1 MVYDPIDFGVKVAP
15 REPPPEGAQ
24 PLDFLEQKYQE
35 VLERRREKHLAEEG
49 LFKRALH
56 RGVESSLGSL
66 AAFAGLFGSLS
77 KIPSLRDWG
86 YLKFQELQEQAS
98 TYPGTELEDITS
110 ASLFAKP
117 FVAVTWG
124 VEKVIENA
132 PFLVSV
138 MGSGGI
144 AGLMS
149 GGTRLMGSRVAGKA
163 AENLIKKQALRAVPR
178 KIADKVAKGQA
189 LDEAEK
195 VLFSKAQ
202 DAALKT
208 FAAKAAVVATTTPY
222 EAGGM
227 YGEAMARGIDNPISA
242 LALGTAAGFVEL
254 AGGNIRIIDRVFGKQ
269 SASTLTAGV
278 NRAKKALRM
287 GKSPTTKDVR
297 LISRIFSEAS
307 IQAPQEFVQETVQEL
322 LALANIGINDPTFQ
336 VFSSENIGR
345 LAESGFAG
353 LAVGSILG
361 GASAPLGGRYNL
373 VQRKAMTLTDRE
385 LESAINETNESMAL
399 EPDDRDLQGIQ
410 ETLENEARIR
420 MDRDAVPTVREAV
433 KIVAGEKERL
443 EEEAEKEAAA
453 VSEAEEYEATVEEIP
468 TGEKPFEPGQE
479 ISGIVYRAETG
490 FKAEGTAA
498 DVVAFEVE
506 EHGNVDIG
514 EMAAKTG
521 IDLSKYPASDIVWVT
536 KTAKDAE
543 RYGEPEEYTLP
554 KGSQIIAEDGEG
566 GYLVLTPTEAEEAVP
581 AEEGLVPIPEEL
593 KPEKPVSALAVEEA
607 HKAEEKAEP
616 TEIEKRF
623 AKALEEEERLEAEA
637 KRVSV
642 TEEERDELAARR
654 QALVETK
661 ESIEKLKEELPETE
675 TWEEDAK
682 VQEDIEKLEAQR
694 DFLRS
699 RIQDIEQHALAL
711 EEKPAEEEIAAGKY
725 KKELERTG
733 TARKGDTTVKIIQHL
748 SGKGFAVETTIAG
761 NRILPTEE
769 PMSLDEARGL
779 AIKKLEERPI
789 EATPEPEIEELT
801 AEKRAIVS
809 AHVGE
814 QKSYEDVLLLYPGS
828 SEVALFA
835 QERGREKFGI
845 APAEE
850 EAPAEEG
857 VVPAEEEAAFTP
869 QRNIA
874 ETISGI
880 LHGTETVTWKR
891 LFEIADEQFGGT
903 QAEGKYNV
911 KEAYDAM
918 ELGLNLYLN
927 EGIFDNVLT
936 DVNSEFVI
944 GFIRELKGY
953 LKRLPTQTKRTEETL
968 TRQQFST
975 PPPLA
980 YVANW
985 VANINEEDVYLEPS
999 AGVGGLAVF
1008 GKKVA
1013 RETIVNEIDERRN
1026 AALYALHFDAVHKAN
1041 AEHLHSTLPAEIK
1054 PTVIVMNPPFSAT
1067 ERMKGKKVT
1076 GTGAA
1081 HVEEALK
1088 RLQEGGRLVAI
1099 LGRGM
1104 AMDRPAF
1111 AAWWKKIQSEYTVRA
1126 NVGVSGKEYTKFGTS
1141 FANQLIVIDKIGEQ
1155 GDVEVVQGF
1164 VEKVEQLVSLLEGV
1178 KNERAA
1184 IREQIPRE
1192 PSGEE
1197 VVPEVGEHRPRPT
1210 RPVLPEPH
1218 VAPSGEPA
1226 VEGVPRP
1233 GELATTP
1240 TRPAA
1245 EGGVAGIQERPG
1257 RRPGEVAE
1265 PTGERPEAGGVGAIG
1280 VGAPEVSGVT
1290 PEPAPGELDT
1300 GRAAAIEQEEV
1311 AGKDDV
1317 VIFSRY
1323 QPTIKV
1329 KGAKPHPTL
1338 LDESISMAAVSPP
1351 VVDYKP
1357 RLKKEIIETGALS
1370 QAQLESI
1377 IHTGAAHEKILP
1389 NGERQGYFDGD
1400 GPGVGKGRVVAGII
1414 MDNWNRGRKKSVW
1427 VSEKWTLINDA
1438 ERDLKGILWEKPPIF
1453 KFNKYKYGISIKEKE
1468 GICFITYSTMC
1479 KKRKVKEGVEGEE
1492 VIREERRIDQLI
1504 EWVGE
1509 DFDGVLVFDEA
1520 HNMQSAIAV
1529 QGTFGF
1535 KQPTITAL
1543 EALKLKR
1550 KLPKAR
1556 VVYVSATGASEVK
1569 DFAYATRLG
1578 MWGEQTSFA
1587 TAGDFITKIDAGG
1600 LAAME
1605 VVARDLKAMGLYCAR
1620 SITYQGIKQDQI
1632 KHNLTDQQRNLY
1644 DRLANAWLS
1653 VMQGA
1658 EGQLT
1663 ELQYTGME
1671 KGRTRSYLY
1680 GAQQRFFNSVLTSMS
1695 TPTVIKQLEKDIAA
1709 GKAPVLQIVNT
1720 DEAQLERAL
1729 KEIEKEGLSID
1740 DIDTSPRD
1748 CIRTFVRKYYP
1759 TIQHEEYRDEDGNT
1773 QIRVVYDEEGNPA
1786 EDPQAVAEREK
1797 LLVMINDLPIPDSP
1811 LRLMLDHFGADNLAE
1826 ITGRKRRVFTDPVTK
1841 KTINEKRSPSK
1852 IKKEADEFND
1862 DKRKLLIFSYAG
1874 GTGVSYH
1881 ADKNFKNQRERVH
1894 YGWQMG
1900 WITKKAVQ
1908 GLGRTNRAN
1917 QKQPPSYNLVTT
1929 DVPSHARF
1937 IATIQ
1942 RRLDQL
1948 GALTRGLRQAG
1959 SQGLFTGQPNI
1970 ESDYGRGAVRSLF
1983 REVGQ
1988 GLREDITADEVN
2000 ELLNIRLLDRYGNFI
2015 ERNLPDIKR
2024 FLNRLLMTPLDIQA
2038 KFYKA
2043 FYEKFDENIENA
2055 IAQGTYDQGVET
2067 VPVVDYRVISSQ
2079 NVHIDEKTGAVTQ
2092 YVQIEADF
2100 ENEMFTYDQIK
2111 KRFYE
2116 GLARNKRSG
2125 KLWAYSK
2132 LRSITD
2138 PVTGNIRTV
2147 HTLLSTTIK
2156 RQLVDKW
2163 EFDKNYELIEEEKA
2177 EGEWKKELDATDKT
2191 HTEELHI
2198 ISGTLLPIWNRLP
2211 TRGGQ
2216 KVQRIRTEKKS
2227 ILGRI
2232 LNKRDVEDTL
2242 RSMGADMP
2250 SFRKPKTENL
2260 AKDILNKNV
2269 MARLVNGWTLSRSK
2283 VSGENRIELSGVSH
2297 YEKELIRNVGL
2308 FSEVISYHTRWFVPT
2323 GTGAQPIIDRLLKT
2337 YPVDEV
2343 LTPDQRIDEGNVYS
2357 SSTGRRGKGM
2367 SANAVQEE
2375 ISPLTSRFFL
2385 PVNVVQGIE
2394 DLPEKLKRDAKIVM
2408 GKGRIVHEIYDLHNG
2423 EAYMIADNIWDRK
2436 HALRVMLHV
2445 CIGHYGFRNVIGRNY
2460 EKFLNELAKSKK
2472 YGADIHRIMESEGK
2486 SVYLASEEW
2495 FAQQVERGIVT
2506 PSLWSR
2512 FIFYFKKAVRSLGID
2527 MKFGRAELEELIM
2540 RSYRAAKL
2548 SPRAAR
2554 ISNLSVSP
2562 IFNATPIEDDG
2573 LKEFKRLAIEAND
2586 REIMPHFAS
2595 LAADE
2600 NRRRAKA
2607 GVDKRVTAKD
2617 MYRQIL
2623 NKKLAIGFSKLS
2635 KLAEYGELPDTKDH
2649 KYEDLIDALIIQ
2661 AQETYKEELDDETV
2675 ATITPDLPDSVKDQ
2689 LFPYLH
2695 FIMDEYMETEAG
2707 LAAATIFKGRA
2718 EKMRYI
2724 KTTLGRN
2731 YHHWTEFVTPEYADN
2746 QQIVLKDEYLRQ
2758 VDIALQ
2764 DANSMGLRLID
2775 KITKITGSNKL
2786 PWYRTKYKDE
2796 ERRLE
2801 MAIALYIDL
2810 KEAENKKY
2818 GTPEEQFEKYKDT
2831 FTEEQIDLYGYSQAL
2846 PEEAV
2851 EIAEEIIK
2859 LNYQFGIEARK
2870 DKILTHVLDNYSMR
2884 LWKQDEDR
2892 ELVAVRRKFGF
2903 YTGRAKQRT
2912 LESILHGWSEGKE
2925 LRIKGAVNA
2934 LVAMRQ
2940 EIEKV
2945 RYARWLRDEMRASG
2959 LAINEGKAA
2968 PRSWQL
2974 LEHPNFIEFVHTG
2987 NIKEFGAKAKKK
2999 LYGKGIFV
3007 TDEGDVYRRVRVYAH
3022 PLLAKTINN
3031 LFGLSKLYSVPG
3043 FQTLTQYTAE
3053 IKHTIF
3059 TLSSFHHQALLRSF
3073 LFGGRYQ
3080 KGDLNVSQV
3089 IQEGE
3094 RLIRDYG
3101 EDVQLL
3107 SGGGLTIG
3115 KQQEWDELDWVK
3127 DDKLKVNEIIDR
3139 VAVIAKHRKK
3149 VLDLRDNMT
3158 YFLFQRMMPALK
3170 IMTAIAELEAQRR
3183 KHGEKL
3189 RTGEMTQH
3197 DIALMV
3203 ANLINDDFGGLHHGR
3218 IQKHGRDP
3226 TIQHVL
3232 RLMLLAPDWCF
3243 SGDIRV
3249 FCKDGWKYYSEVR
3262 IGDEILAFDKK
3273 KQTVQWEK
3281 IKDIYIN
3288 NEYDGPMINLHNH
3301 GRDIRMTPD
3310 HRCYVYNK
3318 NMLKYETILASNIK
3332 AYHAIPRCA
3341 LNGYGC
3347 PEEKLY
3353 SDTFI
3358 KLAGWF
3364 VTDGYTKTCVNK
3376 LADGSEKEYKYGK
3389 ITQAKPH
3396 NIETIKAIC
3405 TMKYHT
3411 EDKIA
3416 PGGINKDGKRI
3427 LGKFIKYVFTIP
3439 KHYFEQMQRD
3449 GLCDGLNWDFLS
3461 KLTRDQLQI
3470 LYDTMFLGDGTGQRR
3485 FCGKEKEV
3493 FYMTMLQTMLGLPS
3507 TFYQQE
3513 KNCWRTRVLNPKNSM
3528 LPTNGKRDK
3537 VTETTYKGVIWCPS
3551 IPSKYFVAER
3561 EGLIFITGNTESNV
3575 RTMYKAF
3582 ITGGKAEQRMY
3593 KEFWGRVV
3601 VKAMMITFAFN
3612 IILTAMDDDD
3622 IWERY
3627 QKAWKAGRFKWLDA
3641 DVTPLRRIFG
3651 MGDGRKKYLSLIG
3664 HFHDPFKFICH
3675 PVLSLKHKG
3684 SPLIKTMLEGITG
3697 EDWKGAR
3704 FTTFPELLG
3713 LDKKDI
3719 YLTTKPGKYRIGD
3732 PKGGKLRGQ
3741 LTSWDWSSKGAVEW
3755 WQLPS
3760 YLLHSLAGFMP
3771 IPAQSMRAFLAGEMD
3786 GWDAILKST
3795 GFMATSGYSGETS
3808 KKEIISLY
3816 HEYYKRPP
3824 SQRPQGELL
3833 RINQMRL
3840 EYNKRAKEDD
3850 ELTPIPRSTIRRH
3863 IKAIRISQLKKA
3875 S

>member
-1 MVYDPIDFGVKVAP
+1 MVYNPIDFGIEIAP

-49 LFKRALH
+49 LFKRAFH
-56 RGVESSLGSL
+56 RGIESSLGSL
-66 AAFAGLFGSLS
+66 AGFAGLFGSLS

-98 TYPGTELEDITS
+98 TYPGTELEDITA

-117 FVAVTWG
+117 FVAVQWG

-149 GGTRLMGSRVAGKA
+149 GGTRLMGSRIAGKA

-178 KIADKVAKGQA
+178 KIADKLAKGQV

-208 FAAKAAVVATTTPY
+208 FAAKAAIVATTTPF

-227 YGEAMARGIDNPISA
+227 YGEAMARGIDNPVSA

-269 SASTLTAGV
+269 SASTITAGI

-287 GKSPTTKDVR
+287 GKQPTTKDVR

-307 IQAPQEFVQETVQEL
+307 IQAPQEFAQETVQEL
-322 LALANIGINDPTFQ
+322 LALANIGVNDPTFQ

-353 LAVGSILG
+353 LAVGTLLG
-361 GASAPLGGRYNL
+361 GAGGGLGGRYNL
-373 VQRKAMTLTDRE
+373 VQRKSMTLTDRE
-385 LESAINETNESMAL
+385 LEGAINETNEAMAL
-399 EPDDRDLQGIQ
+399 EPENRDLQGIH
-410 ETLENEARIR
+410 EALTNEGRIR
-420 MDRDAVPTVREAV
+420 MDRDAVPSMQEAV

-443 EEEAEKEAAA
+443 EEEAEREGAA
-453 VSEAEEYEATVEEIP
+453 VSGAEDYEA
-468 TGEKPFEPGQE
+468 
-479 ISGIVYRAETG
+479 
-490 FKAEGTAA
+490 
-498 DVVAFEVE
+498 EVE
-506 EHGNVDIG
+506 EV
-514 EMAAKTG
+514 
-521 IDLSKYPASDIVWVT
+521 
-536 KTAKDAE
+536 
-543 RYGEPEEYTLP
+543 
-554 KGSQIIAEDGEG
+554 
-566 GYLVLTPTEAEEAVP
+566 PT
-581 AEEGLVPIPEEL
+581 EEGLVPIPEEL

-607 HKAEEKAEP
+607 RKAEEKAPP
-616 TEIEKRF
+616 TEAEKKL
-623 AKALEEEERLEAEA
+623 AKTLEEEKRLEAEA

-642 TEEERDELAARR
+642 TEEERDELEARR
-654 QALVETK
+654 QALIETNIAIK
-661 ESIEKLKEELPETE
+661 KLKETPEAYTTKE
-675 TWEEDAK
+675 VAL
-682 VQEDIEKLEAQR
+682 EDIEKLEAQR
-694 DFLRS
+694 DFLTS
-699 RIQDIEQHALAL
+699 RIQDIEQHALVL
-711 EEKPAEEEIAAGKY
+711 EEKPAKEEIIPDKF

-748 SGKGFAVETTIAG
+748 SGEGFAVETTIAG

-769 PMSLDEARGL
+769 PMSLDEAREL
-779 AIKKLEERPI
+779 AIKKLEEKPTEEEKPAEREDPYIAATGVFTGSYADRVVKAGYEFGYADEIGEMTEEVKDALTGLITFSKRDRLI
-789 EATPEPEIEELT
+789 EAGLSARKKEEVVPEEEELT
-801 AEKRAIVS
+801 AWGRASIRK
-809 AHVGE
+809 HVEE
-814 QKSYEDVLLLYPGS
+814 QESYESVLSLFPGD
-828 SEVALFA
+828 SEAAQFA
-835 QERGREKFGI
+835 QEVGREKFGI
-845 APAEE
+845 AAPEKEAAPVEAV
-850 EAPAEEG
+850 APAE
-857 VVPAEEEAAFTP
+857 TP
-869 QRNIA
+869 Q
-874 ETISGI
+874 ISLAQRIHGI
-880 LHGTETVTWKR
+880 LNRWRSPEDNITWQS
-891 LFEIADEQFGGT
+891 LFKLADKDFGGT
-903 QAEGKYNV
+903 QAEGKYTV

-918 ELGLNLYLN
+918 ELGLNM
-927 EGIFDNVLT
+927 
-936 DVNSEFVI
+936 VI
-944 GFIRELKGY
+944 AEDSFRYRPTADRETSITYIQHLKG
-953 LKRLPTQTKRTEETL
+953 LIKRLPTQTKRTEETL

-985 VANINEEDVYLEPS
+985 VANIKEEDIYLEPS
-999 AGVGGLAVF
+999 AGVGGIAVF
-1008 GKKVA
+1008 GQKVA
-1013 RETIVNEIDERRN
+1013 KQTFVNEIDERRN
-1026 AALYALHFDAVHKAN
+1026 AALYALHFDAVHHAN
-1041 AEHLHSTLPAEIK
+1041 AEHLNSTLPAEVK

-1088 RLQEGGRLVAI
+1088 RLQEGGRLVTI

-1111 AAWWKKIQSEYTVRA
+1111 KAWWKKIQGEYTVRA

-1155 GDVEVVQGF
+1155 GDVEVVRGF

-1184 IREQIPRE
+1184 IREQIPGE

-1197 VVPEVGEHRPRPT
+1197 VIPEVGEHRPRPQ

-1218 VAPSGEPA
+1218 VAPSGEPS

-1240 TRPAA
+1240 THPAPT
-1245 EGGVAGIQERPG
+1245 GGVAGVQERPG

-1280 VGAPEVSGVT
+1280 VSAPEVSGVT
-1290 PEPAPGELDT
+1290 PEPAPGEVDT
-1300 GRAAAIEQEEV
+1300 GRADAIEQEEV

-1323 QPTIKV
+1323 QPTIQV

-1338 LDESISMAAVSPP
+1338 LDESISMAAVRPP
-1351 VVDYKP
+1351 VVDYRP
-1357 RLKKEIIETGALS
+1357 RLKKEIIETVALS
-1370 QAQLESI
+1370 QDQLEPI
-1377 IHTGAAHEKILP
+1377 IHAGAAHEKILP
-1389 NGERQGYFDGD
+1389 NGERQGFFEGD
-1400 GPGVGKGRVVAGII
+1400 GTGVGKGRVVAGII
-1414 MDNWNRGRKKSVW
+1414 MDNWNRGRKKSIW

-1479 KKRKVKEGVEGEE
+1479 KKRKVKEEVEGGED
-1492 VIREERRIDQLI
+1492 VTREERRIDQLI

-1520 HNMQSAIAV
+1520 HNMQSAIAT

-1578 MWGEQTSFA
+1578 LWGEQTSFA

-1605 VVARDLKAMGLYCAR
+1605 VVARDLKAMGLYCSR
-1620 SITYQGIKQDQI
+1620 TITYQGVEQDQV
-1632 KHNLTDQQRNLY
+1632 KHNFTDQQRDLY
-1644 DRLANAWLS
+1644 DKLANAWLT

-1658 EGQLT
+1658 ENQLT

-1695 TPTVIKQLEKDIAA
+1695 TPTVINQLEKDIAA

-1729 KEIEKEGLSID
+1729 KEIEKEGMSID

-1759 TIQHEEYRDEDGNT
+1759 TIQHEEYRDDDGNT

-1881 ADKNFKNQRERVH
+1881 ADKNFINQRERVH
-1894 YGWQMG
+1894 CGWQMG

-1917 QKQPPSYNLVTT
+1917 QKQPPSYKLVTT

-1970 ESDYGRGAVRSLF
+1970 ESDYGRTAVRSLF

-2000 ELLNIRLLDRYGNFI
+2000 ELLNIRLIDAHGNFI

-2116 GLARNKRSG
+2116 GVARNKRSG
-2125 KLWAYSK
+2125 KLWVYSK

-2138 PVTGNIRTV
+2138 PVTGDIRTV
-2147 HTLLSTTIK
+2147 HTVLSTTTK
-2156 RQLVDKW
+2156 RQLIDKW
-2163 EFDKNYELIEEEKA
+2163 DFDKKYELIEEEKA
-2177 EGEWKKELDATDKT
+2177 EEEWKKELDTTDKT

-2232 LNKRDVEDTL
+2232 LNKKDVEDTL
-2242 RSMGADMP
+2242 RSLGADMP
-2250 SFRKPKTENL
+2250 SFRKPKTTNL
-2260 AKDILNKNV
+2260 AKEILNKNI

-2283 VSGENRIELSGVSH
+2283 VSGEDRIELSGVSY
-2297 YEKELIRNVGL
+2297 YEKELIKNIGL
-2308 FSEVISYHTRWFVPT
+2308 FSEVIAYSTRWFVPT
-2323 GTGAQPIIDRLLKT
+2323 GEGAQPIIDRLLKT

-2343 LTPDQRIDEGNVYS
+2343 LTPDQRIDEENVYS
-2357 SSTGRRGKGM
+2357 STTIKLGRKGM
-2367 SANAVQEE
+2367 SAVAVQEE
-2375 ISPLTSRFFL
+2375 ISPLSNRFFL
-2385 PVNVVQGIE
+2385 PVNVVQGSE
-2394 DLPEKLKRDAKIVM
+2394 DLPDKLKREVKKITAR
-2408 GKGRIVHEIYDLHNG
+2408 GRTVHEIYDLHSG
-2423 EAYMIADNIWDRK
+2423 EAYMIADNIWNPK

-2445 CIGHYGFRNVIGRNY
+2445 TVGHYGLRNVLGKNY
-2460 EKFLNELAKSKK
+2460 EKFLNELSASKK
-2472 YGADIHRIMESEGK
+2472 YGAEIHRIMESDGK
-2486 SVYLASEEW
+2486 GVYMASEEW
-2495 FAQQVERGIVT
+2495 FAQQVERGIVP

-2512 FIFYFKKAVRSLGID
+2512 FIFYFKKGLRSLGID
-2527 MKFGRAELEELIM
+2527 MKFGKAELEELIM
-2540 RSYRAAKL
+2540 RSYRSAKL
-2548 SPRAAR
+2548 RPRATM
-2554 ISNLSVSP
+2554 NLSAEP
-2562 IFNATPIEDDG
+2562 IFNASPLEADG
-2573 LKEFKRLAIEAND
+2573 LKEFKRLAIAAND
-2586 REIMPHFAS
+2586 RDIMPHFQQM
-2595 LAADE
+2595 AAEE
-2600 NRRRAKA
+2600 NRRRVRA
-2607 GVDKRVTAKD
+2607 GVDKRVTAVD
-2617 MYRQIL
+2617 MYRQTL
-2623 NKKLAIGFSKLS
+2623 NRKMAIGFSKLS
-2635 KLAEYGELPDTKDH
+2635 KLAEYGELPDTENN

-2661 AQETYKEELDDETV
+2661 AQEAYKEELDDETV
-2675 ATITPDLPDSVKDQ
+2675 TTIVPDLPDNVKDQ

-2695 FIMDEYMETEAG
+2695 FILDEHMGTEAG

-2731 YHHWTEFVTPEYADN
+2731 YHHWTEFITPEYADN
-2746 QQIVLKDEYLRQ
+2746 QQMVLKDEYLRQ
-2758 VDIALQ
+2758 VDMALQ
-2764 DANSMGLRLID
+2764 DANSMGLRLIN
-2775 KITKITGSNKL
+2775 KLTKITGSNKL

-2810 KEAENKKY
+2810 KEAESRKF

-2851 EIAEEIIK
+2851 ELAEEIIK
-2859 LNYQFGIEARK
+2859 LNHQFGVEARK

-2884 LWKQDEDR
+2884 LWKQEEER

-2945 RYARWLRDEMRASG
+2945 RYARWLRDEMKTSG

-2974 LEHPNFIEFVHTG
+2974 IDHPNFIEFVHTG

-3031 LFGLSKLYSVPG
+3031 LFGTSKLYSVPG
-3043 FQTLTQYTAE
+3043 FQTITQYTAE

-3073 LFGGRYQ
+3073 FFGGRYQ

-3139 VAVIAKHRKK
+3139 VAVIEKHRKK
-3149 VLDLRDNMT
+3149 VLNLRDNMT

-3189 RTGEMTQH
+3189 NSGEMTQH
-3197 DIALMV
+3197 DIAKMV
-3203 ANLINDDFGGLHHGR
+3203 GNLINDDFGGLHHGR

-3232 RLMLLAPDWCF
+3232 RLMLLAPDW
-3243 SGDIRV
+3243 
-3249 FCKDGWKYYSEVR
+3249 
-3262 IGDEILAFDKK
+3262 
-3273 KQTVQWEK
+3273 
-3281 IKDIYIN
+3281 
-3288 NEYDGPMINLHNH
+3288 
-3301 GRDIRMTPD
+3301 
-3310 HRCYVYNK
+3310 
-3318 NMLKYETILASNIK
+3318 
-3332 AYHAIPRCA
+3332 
-3341 LNGYGC
+3341 
-3347 PEEKLY
+3347 
-3353 SDTFI
+3353 
-3358 KLAGWF
+3358 
-3364 VTDGYTKTCVNK
+3364 
-3376 LADGSEKEYKYGK
+3376 
-3389 ITQAKPH
+3389 
-3396 NIETIKAIC
+3396 
-3405 TMKYHT
+3405 
-3411 EDKIA
+3411 
-3416 PGGINKDGKRI
+3416 
-3427 LGKFIKYVFTIP
+3427 
-3439 KHYFEQMQRD
+3439 
-3449 GLCDGLNWDFLS
+3449 
-3461 KLTRDQLQI
+3461 
-3470 LYDTMFLGDGTGQRR
+3470 
-3485 FCGKEKEV
+3485 
-3493 FYMTMLQTMLGLPS
+3493 
-3507 TFYQQE
+3507 
-3513 KNCWRTRVLNPKNSM
+3513 
-3528 LPTNGKRDK
+3528 
-3537 VTETTYKGVIWCPS
+3537 
-3551 IPSKYFVAER
+3551 
-3561 EGLIFITGNTESNV
+3561 TESNV

-3582 ITGGKAEQRMY
+3582 ISGGKEEQRMY
-3593 KEFWGRVV
+3593 KEFWGRVL

-3612 IILTAMDDDD
+3612 IIMTAMDDDD

-3704 FTTFPELLG
+3704 FTSFPELLG

-3719 YLTTKPGKYRIGD
+3719 YLTTRPGKYRIGD

-3760 YLLHSLAGFMP
+3760 YILHSLAGFMP

-3786 GWDAILKST
+3786 GWDAVLKST

-3816 HEYYKRPP
+3816 HEYYKNPP
-3824 SQRPQGELL
+3824 SQRPSGELL